1 MESLIKQWDGE
12 KVIIQY
18 DQPSGAWIFMAIHS
32 TRLGP
37 PVSGGT
43 RMRSYPNAQ
52 AALQDAFKLSAAMT
66 NKLALAGVGHGG
78 GKVVIA
84 APPDLDRAE
93 RTRLLQ
99 SYGTLL
105 QQLSGLFLT
114 GPDMGTSPDDM
125 DIIAETGAPYVF
137 SRTPAAGGAGD
148 SGPTT
153 ATGVLAGMRVTCER
167 LYGDAS
173 LAGKRVLVQGAGSVG
188 RALMKLLQNEGANV
202 LFSDID
208 EIAMQ
213 RVRTELGLEFIPP
226 ESLFD
231 TVCDIFSPCAIGGI
245 LDENAIARLK
255 CQAVVGA
262 ANNQLVD
269 PHDAMRLQE
278 RDILYAPDMV
288 VNIGGLLGI
297 TGIEAAGWSWE
308 EAHERVSSTV
318 TRTLGQVY
326 DLAAAAGLDTHAA
339 ALRIARERLAQGKLE
354 QSVI

>member
-1 MESLIKQWDGE
+1 
-12 KVIIQY
+12 
-18 DQPSGAWIFMAIHS
+18 
-32 TRLGP
+32 
-37 PVSGGT
+37 
-43 RMRSYPNAQ
+43 
-52 AALQDAFKLSAAMT
+52 
-66 NKLALAGVGHGG
+66 
-78 GKVVIA
+78 
-84 APPDLDRAE
+84 
-93 RTRLLQ
+93 
-99 SYGTLL
+99 
-105 QQLSGLFLT
+105 
-114 GPDMGTSPDDM
+114 
-125 DIIAETGAPYVF
+125 
-137 SRTPAAGGAGD
+137 
-148 SGPTT
+148 
-153 ATGVLAGMRVTCER
+153 MRVTCER